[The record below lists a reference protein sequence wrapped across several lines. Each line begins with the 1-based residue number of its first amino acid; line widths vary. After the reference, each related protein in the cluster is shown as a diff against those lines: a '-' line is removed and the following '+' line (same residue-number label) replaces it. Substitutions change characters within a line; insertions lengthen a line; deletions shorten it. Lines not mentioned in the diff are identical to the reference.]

1 MQPREHAASGTSPCS
16 DGPECPAALRT
27 RSRPLCSR
35 TKRPVQPAAFRS
47 FPHSSEK
54 ASCANATL
62 LVCLLSSLYA
72 CAAAQRVVGMLGP
85 RNRWQ
90 PVGNRI
96 HTDALGH
103 RAHDL
108 AQVAAHAFVVD
119 HGEAAATVGQVVEAD
134 RLMRGVLAGGVAARS
149 EE

>member
-1 MQPREHAASGTSPCS
+1 MCRRPPSATRTDTLFPYTTLFRS
-16 DGPECPAALRT
+16 T

-72 CAAAQRVVGMLGP
+72 CATAQRIIGMLWP
-85 RNRWQ
+85 SQRRQ
-90 PVGNRI
+90 AIGNRN
-96 HTDALGH
+96 HADAFGH

-119 HGEAAATVGQVVEAD
+119 HGEAAATVGQIGRAHV
-134 RLMRGVLAGGVAARS
+134 
-149 EE
+149 